1 MVFPFFTEAMRVGF
15 GGAEAD
21 VRQEV
26 GVKITAVFAA
36 VLMPGHNHCY
46 RHRLVVGI
54 LAGTRP
60 IGASSPANLIHGT
73 ACPQHTVPAGLPL
86 RCEHQQPAART
97 VFQQP

>member
-46 RHRLVVGI
+46 RHRPVVGI

-60 IGASSPANLIHGT
+60 VGASSAANIIYWHGMPAPRSSRRPT
-73 ACPQHTVPAGLPL
+73 SSV
-86 RCEHQQPAART
+86 
-97 VFQQP
+97 